1 MNIQTQANT
10 DEYEARLILFS
21 AIEPGHK
28 GWGQEIQRLGAIK
41 VLEGL
46 FSGQYDSKSCSA
58 LLEKIERTNNEMLT
72 LALDASQ
79 SHFIYPGHP
88 QWPKQVDQLSNPP
101 IGLIVKGSI
110 STLAE
115 KSIAIVGT
123 REPTE
128 YGREIASEFAAAFVS
143 HGWHVV
149 SGGAL
154 GIDTS
159 AHISALRASGKT
171 IAVIASGVLIDYPAS
186 NSKLFKA
193 ICSNGALVSEV
204 MPNVRAA
211 QNRFLTRNRLI
222 AAISCA
228 TLVVE
233 AAHRSGSLRTARD
246 ASDLMRPVMAIPG
259 TINSPMSQGCHR
271 LIAERAAEIVSSTAD
286 ALEFVGAI

>member
-143 HGWHVV
+143 HDWHVV

-159 AHISALRASGKT
+159 AHISALRTSGKT
-171 IAVIASGVLIDYPAS
+171 LAVIASGR
-186 NSKLFKA
+186 
-193 ICSNGALVSEV
+193 
-204 MPNVRAA
+204 VRP
-211 QNRFLTRNRLI
+211 R
-222 AAISCA
+222 C
-228 TLVVE
+228 
-233 AAHRSGSLRTARD
+233 RSARG
-246 ASDLMRPVMAIPG
+246 R
-259 TINSPMSQGCHR
+259 
-271 LIAERAAEIVSSTAD
+271 
-286 ALEFVGAI
+286 